1 MLPDLPKFTP
11 ITNLF
16 IKETF
21 SSFPSELLAAQ
32 LIFLAII
39 TLFIV
44 LFIADFIHFSKRQ
57 KNKNVVKQ
65 KLEKFS
71 ILISGFLLFAITLY
85 FVFIY
90 PPIDRFNKI
99 NNLSPKTILS
109 NYNINKIEKV
119 KNVKQA
125 VTYDVYGNRESEE
138 SEFQFN
144 IYLNKNKN
152 VDGYIYNPLKDTVV
166 IKVSK
171 INKNS
176 FNIILSDN
184 KVATIKEK
192 EAKEIFNTLKKISTK
207 EREK

>member
-21 SSFPSELLAAQ
+21 SSSPSDSLAAQ

-57 KNKNVVKQ
+57 KNKKVVKQ

-85 FVFIY
+85 FAFIY
-90 PPIDRFNKI
+90 PPINRFNKI

-125 VTYDVYGNRESEE
+125 VTYDVYGNRES
-138 SEFQFN
+138 
-144 IYLNKNKN
+144 
-152 VDGYIYNPLKDTVV
+152 
-166 IKVSK
+166 
-171 INKNS
+171 
-176 FNIILSDN
+176 
-184 KVATIKEK
+184 
-192 EAKEIFNTLKKISTK
+192 
-207 EREK
+207 